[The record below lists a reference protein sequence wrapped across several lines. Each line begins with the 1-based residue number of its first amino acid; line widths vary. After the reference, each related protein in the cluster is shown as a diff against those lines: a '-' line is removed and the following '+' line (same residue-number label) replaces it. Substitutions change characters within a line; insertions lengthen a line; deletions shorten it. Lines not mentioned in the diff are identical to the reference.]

1 MTSILFNFLNK
12 IHFYIKNPEILS
24 EIATVSLVFKIL
36 YTLAQVRPDSVLT
49 LLN

>member
-1 MTSILFNFLNK
+1 MTSILFNFFNK
-12 IHFYIKNPEILS
+12 IHFHVKKPERLS
-24 EIATVSLVFKIL
+24 KIATVSLVFKIL